1 MIAHH
6 FGTDEIPRQCVTPGD
21 YVLHEGRTYI
31 ASANNIKKRKLYIR
45 NLTTK
50 TCTGFYQKTNRE
62 NIAVKLVPKKTR
74 WHINFN

>member
-31 ASANNIKKRKLYIR
+31 ASANNIKKPQSARPSEFNIY
-45 NLTTK
+45 N
-50 TCTGFYQKTNRE
+50 CFYF
-62 NIAVKLVPKKTR
+62 LVGKMPLSLKR
-74 WHINFN
+74 L

>member
-21 YVLHEGRTYI
+21 YVLHNGRTYI

-50 TCTGFYQKTNRE
+50 TC
-62 NIAVKLVPKKTR
+62 I
-74 WHINFN
+74 

>member
-21 YVLHEGRTYI
+21 YVLREGRTYI

-50 TCTGFYQKTNRE
+50 TFITDRMIKVFLGRDGLP
-62 NIAVKLVPKKTR
+62 VKAES
-74 WHINFN
+74 W

>member
-31 ASANNIKKRKLYIR
+31 ASANNIE
-45 NLTTK
+45 
-50 TCTGFYQKTNRE
+50 RE
-62 NIAVKLVPKKTR
+62 NSIFVTSQQKHALPTA
-74 WHINFN
+74 

>member
-45 NLTTK
+45 SLTTK
-50 TCTGFYQKTNRE
+50 TCISDCMIRVFLCRDGLPGKAE
-62 NIAVKLVPKKTR
+62 S
-74 WHINFN
+74 W

>member
-31 ASANNIKKRKLYIR
+31 ASANNIKKRKLYI
-45 NLTTK
+45 LSTTDEK
-50 TCTGFYQKTNRE
+50 
-62 NIAVKLVPKKTR
+62 
-74 WHINFN
+74 